1 MSRQRGYNQ
10 RKRMPGF
17 AGASGYGQI
26 QRYFMIAN
34 TQ

>member
-1 MSRQRGYNQ
+1 MSRQRGYDQ

-17 AGASGYGQI
+17 AGAPGYGRI

-34 TQ
+34 RQ